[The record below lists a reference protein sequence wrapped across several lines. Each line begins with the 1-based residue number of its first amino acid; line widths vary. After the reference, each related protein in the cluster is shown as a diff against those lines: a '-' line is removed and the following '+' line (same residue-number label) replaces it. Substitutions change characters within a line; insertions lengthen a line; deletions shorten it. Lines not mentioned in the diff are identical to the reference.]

1 LIPDIFGLEK
11 VMSSSLW
18 GYPVSDPLES
28 SAPLRVDLAGGWTDV
43 HPYPTDFG
51 GEVVNFAIKHRVT
64 IRKLEEG
71 ENSDLEFNFPVPR
84 GSGLGTSSAMNV
96 ALAAL
101 NSPSQLEKPEEIAEQ
116 AFVSESQQ
124 NRCGRQDHWASA
136 IGGFNHLLFIGDS
149 VERMPFEPMKSSL
162 NWLKKHMV
170 ISYSGI
176 SRNSGEIQESVW
188 SRYSNGDERVVQGL
202 HKIRSSAREMANGL
216 QQDRR
221 DLVVSSLRGVCEGV
235 DMIDPT
241 IHDPFRGVVMH
252 LIESGS
258 IVAWKALGAGG
269 GGCSALLCSPNGK
282 EYATQYIENQ
292 GWKILDWDYDEQGV
306 QVI

>member
-1 LIPDIFGLEK
+1 
-11 VMSSSLW
+11 MSSSLSHRT
-18 GYPVSDPLES
+18 VSDPSES

-43 HPYPTDFG
+43 RPYPTDFG
-51 GEVVNFAIKHRVT
+51 GEVVNFAIKHRVRV
-64 IRKLEEG
+64 RKPEEG
-71 ENSDLEFNFPVPR
+71 GDSDLEFDFPVPR

-96 ALAAL
+96 ALVAL
-101 NSPSQLEKPEEIAEQ
+101 NSASQLEKPEEIAEQ
-116 AFVSESQQ
+116 AFISESRE

-162 NWLKKHMV
+162 NWLKKHLV

-188 SRYSNGDERVVQGL
+188 SRYSNGDEGVIQGL

-221 DLVVSSLRGVCEGV
+221 DLVVSSLRGTCEGI

-241 IHDPFRGVVMH
+241 IHDPFRRVVMS

-269 GGCSALLCSPNGK
+269 GGCSALLCSPTGM
-282 EYATQYIENQ
+282 EYATQYIENE
-292 GWKILDWDYDEQGV
+292 GWQILDWDFDEQGV
-306 QVI
+306 QIFG